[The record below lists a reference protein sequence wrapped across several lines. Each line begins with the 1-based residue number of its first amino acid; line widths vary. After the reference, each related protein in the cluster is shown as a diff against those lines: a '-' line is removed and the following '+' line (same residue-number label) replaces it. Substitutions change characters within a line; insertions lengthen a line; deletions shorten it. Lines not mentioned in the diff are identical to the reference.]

1 MADRRPGGPTTQST
15 GAPDRAF
22 PVAAVRDR
30 SGTRAGSEP
39 GRCGAWPRG
48 SGVARRRLGCCPAP
62 TERTAGPRP
71 ARGGRSGAGTAI
83 RLPGRRT
90 RRAAPRTARTSA
102 PVVASGGPGGHGV
115 PDRRLWRNPRV
126 HDGHRGAGPPTVA
139 RWSNAARAR
148 PSTIR
153 TGPLPRAA
161 VPKAAVPPPGRAR
174 GFRIRRRPP
183 PHPRLRAAGSGR
195 RHGPPPRRETHPGGV
210 RASRRAGGSGRLAA
224 GRPGV
229 VRPPRRRA

>member
-1 MADRRPGGPTTQST
+1 MADRRPGGRPPSLRAPRTALSRWRPYGT
-15 GAPDRAF
+15 GA
-22 PVAAVRDR
+22 
-30 SGTRAGSEP
+30 EP
-39 GRCGAWPRG
+39 GRDRGRAGAGRGREVLVWPGGGWGAVRRRPTGPRG
-48 SGVARRRLGCCPAP
+48 GAP
-62 TERTAGPRP
+62 
-71 ARGGRSGAGTAI
+71 RGAPPGAGTAI

-195 RHGPPPRRETHPGGV
+195 RHGPPPRREAHPGGV